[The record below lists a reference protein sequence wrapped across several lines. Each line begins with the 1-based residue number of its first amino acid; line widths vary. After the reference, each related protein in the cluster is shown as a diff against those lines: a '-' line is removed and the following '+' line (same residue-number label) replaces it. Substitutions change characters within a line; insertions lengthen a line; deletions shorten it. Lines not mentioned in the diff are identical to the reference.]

1 MIDTVGFM
9 TQERRD
15 GFDRYVE
22 APSREKLERF
32 FRPSDDDHKAILPL
46 RGEHSQLEPEAAA
59 QNLDAELDSRGC
71 DHDLPGEWAGYRE
84 CHIKPDL
91 LLIYPKSDSDTLRLA
106 RLARMGK
113 WGFDES

>member
-9 TQERRD
+9 TQEHRD

-59 QNLDAELDSRGC
+59 TESRRRTRF
-71 DHDLPGEWAGYRE
+71 A
-84 CHIKPDL
+84 
-91 LLIYPKSDSDTLRLA
+91 LA
-106 RLARMGK
+106 
-113 WGFDES
+113 